1 MTPENRQYLLYLINR
16 DIDCDDYTETLCD
29 SKISINNTTTKD
41 TANDDLKALANYI
54 EHKYE

>member
-1 MTPENRQYLLYLINR
+1 MTPENRQYLLYLIE
-16 DIDCDDYTETLCD
+16 CDDYTATLDD
-29 SKISINNTTTKD
+29 SKISINNTTTD